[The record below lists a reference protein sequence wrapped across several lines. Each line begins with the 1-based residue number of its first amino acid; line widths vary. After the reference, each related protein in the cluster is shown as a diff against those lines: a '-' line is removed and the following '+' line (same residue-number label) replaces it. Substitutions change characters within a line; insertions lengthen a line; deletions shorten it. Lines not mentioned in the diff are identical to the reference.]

1 MKTDLKHRGV
11 NYINQLRDFDRLD
24 YYLIEDMVLL
34 QKNELLNKLKSQQA
48 HKRTDEDL
56 RNLEL
61 LEIAFLYVLAIN
73 ENYPANSKKFEDAI
87 QHKAYLNSELLRAE
101 KKEKVSRKI
110 LQRKENRMSLAIAN

>member
-87 QHKAYLNSELLRAE
+87 QHKAYLNSELLKAE
-101 KKEKVSRKI
+101 KKEKVYSKI